1 MATRFKLDEN
11 LPGDASALLRK
22 AGHDV
27 QTVLEEHLGGGVDP
41 QVLNACRNETRVL
54 VTFDLDFADIRL
66 YPPASHPGIWV
77 LRPVSQS
84 IANTISLLRGALTLL
99 ETETPRNRLWIIEHG
114 RVRIRV

>member
-11 LPGDASALLRK
+11 LPRDAGALLRN

-27 QTVLEEHLGGGVDP
+27 RTVFEEHLGGGIDS
-41 QVLNACRNETRVL
+41 QVLNACRNEARVL

-84 IANTISLLRGALTLL
+84 IANTVTLLRGALTLL
-99 ETETPRNRLWIIEHG
+99 EKETPQKRLWIIEHG
-114 RVRIRV
+114 RVRIRE